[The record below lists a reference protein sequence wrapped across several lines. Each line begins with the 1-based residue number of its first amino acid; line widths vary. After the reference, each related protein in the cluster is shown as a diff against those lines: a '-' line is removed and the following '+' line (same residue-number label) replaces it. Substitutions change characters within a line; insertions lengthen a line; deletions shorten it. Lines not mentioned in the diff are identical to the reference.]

1 MSKIREIPGKKE
13 FKQPSL
19 TLTFNM
25 PFPLKISDKCR
36 VKIRK
41 NVFVVS
47 QKFAL
52 LNFISISSLSVVL
65 LKAVFDK
72 VTLLKFAILKTV

>member
-1 MSKIREIPGKKE
+1 
-13 FKQPSL
+13 
-19 TLTFNM
+19 M
-25 PFPLKISDKCR
+25 PLPLKISDNIR

-65 LKAVFDK
+65 LKTVFDK
-72 VTLLKFAILKTV
+72 VTLSKFAILKTV